1 MSTKLAIWPSF
12 IAAPF
17 MDPSSSS
24 IFSAVSVWKRASA
37 SSSRSPR
44 SLAPTRPAPV
54 EADSR
59 ARLAPR
65 CARVPR
71 TRSAGSPRRGV
82 RRVSGTSGEGAM
94 APIVPVRRRRQR
106 RPRWWYVPMVRGLGC
121 GPAWRAPPPAATSMR
136 QAMGPALR
144 GTALAGRTME
154 AAERGR
160 CSAVGKGSRRLRR
173 CGPGDP
179 GRRRRDRAKPRQGA
193 QALTYVDPN
202 EDVVAAAIGDEAMLL
217 VVADGHNGVQAAE
230 IAVDVALQ
238 SAGVPTPELAGRLV
252 GLFGVAHEAV
262 RAATASLR
270 LPHRESRTTLTIGL
284 LCGGTL
290 SWVPTPELA
299 GRLVGLFGVAHE
311 AVRAATASLRL
322 PHRERRT
329 TLTVGLLCGGTLWWA
344 SLGDSTLMLVTP
356 RDGLAVTTGRHRFV
370 GFAMP
375 TRDLLADVD
384 HGSVAVPD
392 DAWVVA
398 ATDGFLNF
406 TLNSDPARA
415 AAVVLARQRK
425 AADGARALI
434 AHAFSAGAGDN
445 VAVGVVEPAR
455 SRKAKLG

>member
-1 MSTKLAIWPSF
+1 MVAAVLWGRDHVVYDDVALAIPADGVA
-12 IAAPF
+12 IAL
-17 MDPSSSS
+17 
-24 IFSAVSVWKRASA
+24 
-37 SSSRSPR
+37 SRGK
-44 SLAPTRPAPV
+44 
-54 EADSR
+54 
-59 ARLAPR
+59 
-65 CARVPR
+65 VP
-71 TRSAGSPRRGV
+71 
-82 RRVSGTSGEGAM
+82 
-94 APIVPVRRRRQR
+94 
-106 RPRWWYVPMVRGLGC
+106 
-121 GPAWRAPPPAATSMR
+121 
-136 QAMGPALR
+136 
-144 GTALAGRTME
+144 
-154 AAERGR
+154 
-160 CSAVGKGSRRLRR
+160 
-173 CGPGDP
+173 
-179 GRRRRDRAKPRQGA
+179 KPY
-193 QALTYVDPN
+193 TYVDPN

-290 SWVPTPELA
+290 S
-299 GRLVGLFGVAHE
+299 
-311 AVRAATASLRL
+311 
-322 PHRERRT
+322 
-329 TLTVGLLCGGTLWWA
+329 WA